1 MSRYNNIPKVKTT
14 DGTRLYKTVKYP
26 EIPRS
31 NNDIYVITTDGDRYD
46 VLAFKYYEDK
56 SLWWVISSANAEYA
70 QGSLYPPVGVQLRI
84 PGNLNSILTA
94 YNALNR

>member
-14 DGTRLYKTVKYP
+14 DGERLYKTVKYP

-56 SLWWVISSANAEYA
+56 SLWWVISSANAEYT